1 MATQRRLKSGTAYL
15 VLACSV
21 IVLSYFGE
29 VRVVFFPTGGSI
41 SAPCQPFRSARER
54 QAGSRLGQASVERT
68 TIDNEQGMS
77 SAQAASNLAKN
88 IVSTGMLSL
97 PAGLAAFATSPG
109 SLWIATLAVL
119 MPLGVFSAYTFWLLG
134 WICDETRA
142 TSFGE
147 AWGSVFGKGS
157 GRLVSA
163 VVAISCFLGC
173 VGYSMILGDGVLALV
188 GQMFPA
194 VVTSRSTIIT
204 LLNIFVLC
212 PLGLLENLAPLGKF
226 SLIGTFASGYVVLFM
241 ALRFFQGSYAPGG
254 RFCASAASSQPCVS
268 NSLGVLLLAS
278 IASCAFLAH
287 FSAPRMYSELR
298 SSPGGRRAKL
308 RRFGGVVVGGFSFA
322 MVVYAAVMLLGFLT
336 FGSTVGG
343 NVLDS
348 YAISDPLAG
357 VARAAVV
364 FSVIFGY
371 PFQLVGCAD
380 NVNALFGNV
389 HLAWLKPLIMV
400 ASTATALFMYD
411 LGRFQAFEGAVVG
424 ALLGYVAP
432 SLMAGFRSR
441 GLARARH
448 FGLAILG
455 MIVGF
460 AGVVVI
466 LRDVQ

>member
-1 MATQRRLKSGTAYL
+1 
-15 VLACSV
+15 
-21 IVLSYFGE
+21 
-29 VRVVFFPTGGSI
+29 
-41 SAPCQPFRSARER
+41 
-54 QAGSRLGQASVERT
+54 
-68 TIDNEQGMS
+68 
-77 SAQAASNLAKN
+77 
-88 IVSTGMLSL
+88 
-97 PAGLAAFATSPG
+97 
-109 SLWIATLAVL
+109 

-357 VARAAVV
+357 VARAA
-364 FSVIFGY
+364 
-371 PFQLVGCAD
+371 
-380 NVNALFGNV
+380 
-389 HLAWLKPLIMV
+389 LIT
-400 ASTATALFMYD
+400 STLSSATCT
-411 LGRFQAFEGAVVG
+411 
-424 ALLGYVAP
+424 
-432 SLMAGFRSR
+432 
-441 GLARARH
+441 
-448 FGLAILG
+448 
-455 MIVGF
+455 
-460 AGVVVI
+460 
-466 LRDVQ
+466 